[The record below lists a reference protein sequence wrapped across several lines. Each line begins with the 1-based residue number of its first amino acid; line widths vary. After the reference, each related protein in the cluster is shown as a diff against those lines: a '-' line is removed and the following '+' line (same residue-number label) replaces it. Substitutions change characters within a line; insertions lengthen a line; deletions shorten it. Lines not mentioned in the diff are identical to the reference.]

1 MTNNQKTISR
11 LTLHSHT
18 GRVSVLT
25 SVKGSITIEASMAI
39 PIFVFAVICLLY
51 LLEIMSVQV
60 SVRSGMQYAG
70 KILAQDASTL
80 TVMIPSE
87 VEKDIVNAVG
97 AERLERSVVVG
108 GSSGL
113 ECGKSRM
120 SLKTGIAT
128 IKVEYQIRIPVPV
141 YKLNLI
147 TKTETMKI
155 KAWTGYEKEGFSLDN
170 EDTVYVTDTGIVYHR
185 DYHCTYLELSI
196 RMVTKDQISGLR
208 NQNGAK
214 YYPCEF
220 CAWRSGNGVYIT
232 DSGNR
237 YHSSLTCS
245 GLKRT
250 VYAIPLSDAI
260 GRGACSRCGR

>member
-87 VEKDIVNAVG
+87 VEKDIVN
-97 AERLERSVVVG
+97 
-108 GSSGL
+108 
-113 ECGKSRM
+113 
-120 SLKTGIAT
+120 TG
-128 IKVEYQIRIPVPV
+128 VW
-141 YKLNLI
+141 
-147 TKTETMKI
+147 KI
-155 KAWTGYEKEGFSLDN
+155 KKVFEN
-170 EDTVYVTDTGIVYHR
+170 R
-185 DYHCTYLELSI
+185 DCHNKGRVSDSY
-196 RMVTKDQISGLR
+196 SG
-208 NQNGAK
+208 A
-214 YYPCEF
+214 
-220 CAWRSGNGVYIT
+220 SV
-232 DSGNR
+232 
-237 YHSSLTCS
+237 
-245 GLKRT
+245 
-250 VYAIPLSDAI
+250 
-260 GRGACSRCGR
+260 